1 MFHNLLTFFFSYIFK
16 RIILNSF
23 NEYSNIPQ
31 TAQEILK
38 KTKGKIPPNK
48 RSLLEQR
55 LKELIQAKR
64 SSSMSG
70 LILKILKKY
79 IIFPNNLLF
88 IYRIQS

>member
-1 MFHNLLTFFFSYIFK
+1 MFQNLLTFFYSNIFK

-48 RSLLEQR
+48 RTLLEQR
-55 LKELIQAKR
+55 LKELIQTKR

-70 LILKILKKY
+70 LNLKI
-79 IIFPNNLLF
+79 
-88 IYRIQS
+88 